1 MHELTPEARIFTL
14 PLVNGHAL
22 GANLM
27 VEAWLRR
34 VAPAESEAPP
44 TLDVQTSM
52 EPTAPPMD
60 SPTSVGPSCLQPS
73 APPMETQVSQE
84 QALRQTPMLPE
95 ATLDLGNPALLMM
108 PWHQQLMVLAGRTA
122 TAPDG
127 PTSTYLSALS
137 FVLYG
142 YNTVQGDYDP
152 DQVFA
157 GEALQPATRAFANRL
172 LPAAEHFLGLVI
184 HELAS
189 VGSPTSGRLDVSQ
202 PMSSTMLRTRKDLT
216 QALVAWVRMCA
227 GGLLV
232 HGPAVALA
240 GASGDSIGPVFW
252 ESIQAWS
259 FEGQGVRVAAR
270 GA

>member
-1 MHELTPEARIFTL
+1 MHELTHEARLFVL

-27 VEAWLRR
+27 VEAWLRQ

-44 TLDVQTSM
+44 TSDVQTPLDNQPKAPPTEATSV
-52 EPTAPPMD
+52 PTAPPMEP
-60 SPTSVGPSCLQPS
+60 PTSEEPSWLQPS
-73 APPMETQVSQE
+73 APPMEAQVSQ
-84 QALRQTPMLPE
+84 AMRQTPMQPE
-95 ATLDLGNPALLMM
+95 ATIDLGNPALLVM

-157 GEALQPATRAFANRL
+157 GEALQPATRAFAQRL

-189 VGSPTSGRLDVSQ
+189 VGGPMSGRLDVAQ
-202 PMSSTMLRTRKDLT
+202 PMSSTILRTRKDLT
-216 QALVAWVRMCA
+216 QALVAWVRMCSN
-227 GGLLV
+227 GLLV
-232 HGPAVALA
+232 HGPAVALD
-240 GASGDSIGPVFW
+240 GASGD
-252 ESIQAWS
+252 
-259 FEGQGVRVAAR
+259 
-270 GA
+270 